1 MSYKRT
7 DRISEEIKKEITG
20 IIRGEV
26 KDPRISPM
34 FSVVRTEVTRD
45 LRHAK
50 VYISVLGSEE
60 ERTHTVEGL
69 KRAAGYIRK
78 ELGTR
83 LGIRYIP
90 ELHFVPD
97 SSIEYS
103 IEIAKKLEQIR
114 QASENSTNPSS
125 EDFTHD

>member
-7 DRISEEIKKEITG
+7 DRIAEEIKKEISG
-20 IIRGEV
+20 IIRDAV
-26 KDPRISPM
+26 KDPRIHPM

-50 VYISVLGSEE
+50 VYVSVLGSEE

-90 ELHFVPD
+90 ELHFVSD
-97 SSIEYS
+97 ASIEYS
-103 IEIAKKLEQIR
+103 VEIAKKLEQIR
-114 QASENSTNPSS
+114 QGNGDTPASPV
-125 EDFTHD
+125 EDAADD